1 MLYSMNMCSTPAVWK
16 QYNKMAVL
24 HLFSRKFLSIYS
36 ILYDCTVLSYLYVL
50 QFCCLS
56 QAMRWTTTTSIQSYQ
71 AETQIELDPIQA
83 SGIKTFYPC
92 TVQTQH
98 TLYSTEIAYTVQ
110 YRVSIHC
117 TVQSQHTLYSTSSQH
132 TLNSTELTYT
142 VQYRVSVHCTVQSQH
157 TLYITELTYTV
168 QYRVNIHCTVQSQ
181 HTLYSTELT
190 YTVQYSQHALY
201 SAELASYPKRWRG
214 LYKVYIVCLLIFSAL
229 NFVVVV

>member
-1 MLYSMNMCSTPAVWK
+1 
-16 QYNKMAVL
+16 MAVL

-98 TLYSTEIAYTVQ
+98 TLYSTEIAFTVQ

-117 TVQSQHTLYSTSSQH
+117 TVQSQHTLYST
-132 TLNSTELTYT
+132 ELAYT
-142 VQYRVSVHCTVQSQH
+142 VQYIK
-157 TLYITELTYTV
+157 LAYTE

-181 HTLYSTELT
+181 RTLYSTELA
-190 YTVQYSQHALY
+190 YTVHYRINIHCTVQS
-201 SAELASYPKRWRG
+201 
-214 LYKVYIVCLLIFSAL
+214 
-229 NFVVVV
+229 